1 MLARVIPGGLTT
13 MTMTMMRARSSCAV
27 VAGLLLMAC
36 GRTGLYF
43 GDELLADDGADG
55 DDDGGTLDGPGHDD
69 GRGDAEADDGRPE
82 EPPIPDPPLPESCGN
97 GIAEPGELCL
107 MPQIEFWSRI
117 DPCALD
123 IGDVDGDGLLD
134 VITPNSDF
142 EHIESSENITSVL
155 YGDGQGGLSEPYAYI
170 TGDDIPVGVR
180 LGDLD
185 ANGSLDAVVVNSDAG
200 SLTVLINIGDRQFV
214 DAGRVS
220 AGTSPVIAD
229 VGDVNGDGVLDVSM
243 TAADEVRVALGRG
256 DGNFEPPTSFS
267 RPGLQWSTRLLDLD
281 GDGDIDMLASNTTE
295 AHVFVWWND
304 GTGTL
309 QDGGGLDMPG
319 MPLGIADADVNA
331 DGRLDL
337 LVAHSFGMAVLLGS
351 PGGSFTAVAQVEA
364 GIDPRDV
371 AVADYDNDGRLDVAI
386 VNSTSQDVT
395 IASGRGDGQFD
406 YRATYS
412 VSSLP
417 SGIEAGDF
425 NGDGVP
431 DLAIS
436 NQLSNTIGLILSNP

>member
-1 MLARVIPGGLTT
+1 
-13 MTMTMMRARSSCAV
+13 MMRARIPLAV
-27 VAGLLLMAC
+27 ATGLLLVSC
-36 GRTGLYF
+36 GRTGIDVTDQQF
-43 GDELLADDGADG
+43 ADDGLDGGEPDDDGPGHG
-55 DDDGGTLDGPGHDD
+55 DDDGDPDDPDGPY
-69 GRGDAEADDGRPE
+69 
-82 EPPIPDPPLPESCGN
+82 EPPLPDPPLPESCGD
-97 GIAEPGELCL
+97 GIAEPGELCF

-123 IGDVDGDGLLD
+123 IGDVDGDGHLD

-142 EHIESSENITSVL
+142 GHVESPDNLTSVL
-155 YGDGQGGLSEPYAYI
+155 YGDGQGRLGEPFAYV

-180 LGDLD
+180 LGDLNGD
-185 ANGSLDAVVVNSDAG
+185 GSLDAVVTNSDAG
-200 SLTVLINIGDRQFV
+200 SITVLVNVGQRLLI
-214 DAGRVS
+214 DAGRIS
-220 AGTSPVIAD
+220 AGTQPVIPD
-229 VGDVNGDGVLDVSM
+229 LGDVNGDGVLDLAV

-256 DGNFEPPTSFS
+256 DGNFEPPEVFS

-281 GDGDIDMLASNTTE
+281 GDGDVDMLASNASE
-295 AHVFVWWND
+295 AHVFVWHND
-304 GTGTL
+304 GTGAL
-309 QDGGGLDMPG
+309 LDRGSLAMPG
-319 MPLGIADADVNA
+319 MPLGIADADVDA
-331 DGRLDL
+331 DGHLDL

-351 PGGSFTAVAQVEA
+351 PDGDLSTVGQVEA
-364 GIDPRDV
+364 GLDPRDV
-371 AVADYDNDGRLDVAI
+371 AVADYDNDGWLDVAI

-395 IASGRGDGQFD
+395 VASGRGDGQFE

-425 NGDGVP
+425 NEDGVP